1 MRARKLSFTTFNLYN
16 LNEAGLPMYRNRQG
30 WSEDEHA
37 RKIDWTRF
45 MIEVAEADV
54 FGFQELWHN
63 QSLQT
68 AFANS
73 RLAADY
79 RLLLPPGHAGQRIVC
94 AGAVRTDMLDGE
106 PEWISEF
113 PRAFKLESRGDD
125 AQTPAISVVINAF
138 SRPVLHF
145 TIKPR
150 DDRQPIHV
158 YVCHLKS
165 KAPTALYREAWYN
178 QDRELYRPHT
188 EAIGSALST
197 IRRTAEAT
205 ALRMILT
212 ERTKGTDTAAVV
224 LGDLNDGQ
232 RSNTLDIITGQP
244 RYLSGLSQGGGD
256 SDLYLGQTMQQYR
269 SERDVYYTHVYQGMR
284 DSLDHVLVSQ
294 ELYDNSR
301 KRLWAF
307 DGLEVYN
314 DHLNRESHKQDD
326 GTNDHG
332 IVRAQFVYKP
342 A

>member
-16 LNEAGLPMYRNRQG
+16 LNEPGLPMYRNRRG
-30 WSEDEHA
+30 WSEPDYQ
-37 RKIDWTRF
+37 RKIEWTRF
-45 MIEVAEADV
+45 MLGVAQADV

-63 QSLQT
+63 QSLKA
-68 AFANS
+68 AFAKS
-73 RLAADY
+73 ALAPEY
-79 RLLLPPGHAGQRIVC
+79 QLLMPSGHAGQRIVC
-94 AGAVRTDMLDGE
+94 AGAVRRDMLEGE
-106 PEWISEF
+106 PEWIRDF
-113 PRAFKLESRGDD
+113 PSAFKLQSGGDD
-125 AQTPAISVVINAF
+125 AQTPAINVEIDAF

-145 TIKPR
+145 KIRPR
-150 DDRQPIHV
+150 ADREAIHV

-165 KAPTALYREAWYN
+165 KAPTALYREDWYKA
-178 QDRELYRPHT
+178 DRDLYRPHT

-212 ERTKGTDTAAVV
+212 ERTKGTETPAVV
-224 LGDLNDGQ
+224 MGDLNDGQ

-244 RYLSGLSQGGGD
+244 RYLSALRQGGGD
-256 SDLYLGQTMQQYR
+256 SDLYTGQMLQQFR

-301 KRLWAF
+301 KRIWAF
-307 DGLEVYN
+307 NGLEVYN
-314 DHLNRESHKQDD
+314 DHLNRESHKEDD